1 MWTLHGLVNF
11 LIVFVWPGFH
21 LTIPVVEALV
31 GTKSGWLCLFH
42 AHLINTYFVANVL
55 DGEETVKNSLDE
67 NRLRFKVDKWVP
79 PS

>member
-11 LIVFVWPGFH
+11 LIVFVWLGFH
-21 LTIPVVEALV
+21 LTIPVVEALL
-31 GTKSGWLCLFH
+31 GTKSGWFCLFH